1 VKSRCSIARWRQR
14 GERDREEM
22 IEIGTI
28 RIRRVHLPSIAAGVL
43 AVLALSAGQ
52 AEANH
57 VSCGDEITAD
67 TTLDSDLVNCLS
79 NGIVIG
85 ADDITLDLNGHRVDG
100 DGKPFEACPK
110 EEFCDVGLLN
120 DSHDGVT
127 VSHGSVREF
136 DVGVFVGRARHNRV
150 LDISSSRN
158 PFFGIVV
165 AESARSL
172 IRNSSFNRN
181 PGPDGD
187 GMGLFGSHR
196 IRILGNSFRRN
207 ELGVHVDS
215 STQISFK
222 RNLISRNPAAVIV
235 EGGRRNQISDNRLTR
250 NDVGL
255 ILLGNENT
263 VARNRIINTSDLG
276 ISLENG
282 RGNLITGNRVRD
294 AGVVGIGLRS
304 FEEDQHLR
312 DNVVRRNRVHGAG
325 EHGFFVGPGVKNT
338 LLKGNHVSRA
348 RKHGFNVKS
357 AATTLTRNH
366 ARRNGDLG
374 IRAVQGVT
382 DGGGNRASG
391 NGDPDQ
397 CTHVA
402 CD

>member
-1 VKSRCSIARWRQR
+1 
-14 GERDREEM
+14 M
-22 IEIGTI
+22 IEIATI
-28 RIRRVHLPSIAAGVL
+28 RVRRLRAPVIAAGVL
-43 AVLALSAGQ
+43 AVLALGAGQ

-67 TTLDSDLVNCLS
+67 TTLDSDLVDCPS

-100 DGKPFEACPK
+100 DGTTFAGCSK

-127 VSHGSVREF
+127 IRHGSVREF
-136 DVGVFVGRARHNRV
+136 DVGVFIGRARHNRV

-207 ELGVHVDS
+207 ELGIHVDS

-222 RNLISRNPAAVIV
+222 RNLISRSEPGMLM
-235 EGGRRNQISDNRLTR
+235 EGGGRNEVSHNRLVKSDMIVRSNDNTIARNQITGGY
-250 NDVGL
+250 VG
-255 ILLGNENT
+255 I
-263 VARNRIINTSDLG
+263 A
-276 ISLENG
+276 LEDG
-282 RGNLITGNRVRD
+282 HGNLITGNRIRG
-294 AGVVGIGLRS
+294 AGFAGIGLRA
-304 FEEDQHLR
+304 FEADQHVR
-312 DNVVRRNRVHGAG
+312 DNVVRRNRVHRAG
-325 EHGFFVGPGVKNT
+325 GHGVFVGPGVKNT

-348 RKHGFNVKS
+348 RKHGINVKS

-374 IRAVQGVT
+374 IRAVPGVT

-397 CTHVA
+397 CTYVA
-402 CD
+402 CT